1 MEDKLLMCRPWDDDA
16 HSERIGAYQVIV
28 SDVVFGND
36 SHSMFQFH
44 IAVLWGDCLAQ
55 FSDLFPNL
63 PNDEVEVKLE
73 EWETAIRSIILEN
86 VSWESHVPDGGV
98 VKIWYYGPH
107 EDFTVKS
114 SLFLRCAI
122 TAVNVNAPDDEIL
135 WLIRQRMLAYVVS
148 FVKSGRKKMH

>member
-44 IAVLWGDCLAQ
+44 IAVLRGDCLVQ

-63 PNDEVEVKLE
+63 SNDEVEVKLE

-86 VSWESHVPDGGV
+86 VSWESYVPDGGV
-98 VKIWYYGPH
+98 VKIWYYGP
-107 EDFTVKS
+107 TRIS
-114 SLFLRCAI
+114 R
-122 TAVNVNAPDDEIL
+122 
-135 WLIRQRMLAYVVS
+135 
-148 FVKSGRKKMH
+148 